1 VRLPLR
7 AKRTTH
13 NNARAGG
20 GWVGGE
26 KGMTGMM
33 NGALPAK
40 ALCGRFAGALRASL
54 RGGGDEPQRHRK
66 PKPALLAVWN
76 GVALKRTKR
85 PGNDVASKR
94 FSKPPR

>member
-1 VRLPLR
+1 MRGKETSRCADGEEVRLPLR

-54 RGGGDEPQRHRK
+54 RGGGMSRSGIENQNPPCWRF
-66 PKPALLAVWN
+66 
-76 GVALKRTKR
+76 GM
-85 PGNDVASKR
+85 AS
-94 FSKPPR
+94 P